1 MDGEPDD
8 DGLRERLGKVG
19 EGAVG
24 DIAQAILDNPILN
37 QALSTALGAGERA
50 MQAQRSAMSA
60 LNVPQATDLERLE
73 RRLRSISERVEGIE
87 DRIDDL
93 GDEIAA
99 VRRSATTA
107 KTE

>member
-1 MDGEPDD
+1 MDGEQD

-19 EGAVG
+19 EGAIG
-24 DIAQAILDNPILN
+24 DVAQAILDNPILS

-50 MQAQRSAMSA
+50 MQAQRSAMNA

-93 GDEIAA
+93 GDEIAS
-99 VRRSATTA
+99 VRRSTA
-107 KTE
+107 GSKTD